1 LATLTG
7 MAHGEALVTEFVH
20 AALTFPAVVLGALL
34 AVVLAYWL
42 LVVVG
47 LLDAAATMVTAVA
60 LSLFAALAWFAGV
73 AGTVLLRRDD
83 LTGPVPAIGVLAA
96 VLVVSALVTR
106 LLMRPLRY
114 MIPEEILPSRR
125 DFVGRMCVIRTG
137 RVDLTFGQAE
147 VRAADG
153 SAAVIQVRQ
162 HGNQPGEEI
171 LKAGSTALIFDYD
184 ADGEFFWVMPYDAE
198 LDPHRPVN

>member
-1 LATLTG
+1 
-7 MAHGEALVTEFVH
+7 MTEFTH
-20 AALTFPAVVLGALL
+20 AALAFPAVVFGALL

-42 LVVVG
+42 LVVIG
-47 LLDAAATMVTAVA
+47 LLDAAATIVTAVA
-60 LSLFAALAWFAGV
+60 LSLFAVLAWFAGV
-73 AGTVLLRRDD
+73 AGTVLLRRDHH
-83 LTGPVPAIGVLAA
+83 TGTGPAIGVLAA
-96 VLVVSALVTR
+96 ALVASFLVTR

-114 MIPEEILPSRR
+114 MLPEEVLPSRR
-125 DFVGRMCVIRTG
+125 DFVGRMCVIRTS

-198 LDPHRPVN
+198 LDPHRRIN